1 MTFLVLPEQAR
12 VLAELEQE
20 AKLHLSLVYRGT
32 QETAA
37 EFIVAQDALIEE
49 LNAEPEENPESEVAD
64 SANTPAESEVTP
76 DNEL

>member
-1 MTFLVLPEQAR
+1 VTFLVLPEQAR